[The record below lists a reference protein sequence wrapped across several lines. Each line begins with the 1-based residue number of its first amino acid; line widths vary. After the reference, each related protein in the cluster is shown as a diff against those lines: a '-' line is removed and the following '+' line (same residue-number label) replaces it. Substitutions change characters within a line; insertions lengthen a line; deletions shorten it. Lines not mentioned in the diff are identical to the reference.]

1 MADLSR
7 PSATPSQSLARS
19 PARPLRVSLASPL
32 GSREGRWNTTTSASN
47 PNPATRTPWDP
58 TPVLDLWD
66 EDEFKG
72 ISVLEAIPSNDSAA
86 PAEADQSD
94 PSVEA
99 PAETIPTAKRSP
111 AELLRAFSVE
121 IVCVSFLICFM
132 LNYQAMC

>member
-7 PSATPSQSLARS
+7 PSDAIAITRL

-58 TPVLDLWD
+58 TPALDLWD
-66 EDEFKG
+66 EDEFEG
-72 ISVLEAIPSNDSAA
+72 ISVLEAIPSDDSAA

-94 PSVEA
+94 PSIEA